1 MLDEQGTITSSRSL
15 TVLGLNEPDMLPRP
29 MGLPISITEFTV
41 MSFHG
46 KDDILMDSLH
56 HPTIEP

>member
-1 MLDEQGTITSSRSL
+1 M
-15 TVLGLNEPDMLPRP
+15 LGLNEPDMLPRP

-41 MSFHG
+41 MSFYG